1 MGELNSLVSGVEH
14 LEKILSNVKRRG
26 ILGEVQLGNIIEDIL
41 NKSQYEENVATQ
53 PGSANRVEFA
63 VKLPGKGDGIVYL
76 PIDAKFPADVY
87 GSYLAAGEKGNREEI
102 EEAGKI
108 LDRAV
113 KKSGRDIKN
122 KYIAPPFTT
131 DFAVMFIPFEGL
143 YISIVERGLLEVL
156 QREYKVMIAGPGTM
170 GALLNSLQIGFRTLE
185 IEKKAGEVWEI
196 LNRVKKEFIAFEAG
210 LTETEKR
217 LNQASAELDKLVGVR
232 TRAINR
238 ALDKIE
244 RDEDPPHYG

>member
-1 MGELNSLVSGVEH
+1 MCLDL
-14 LEKILSNVKRRG
+14 
-26 ILGEVQLGNIIEDIL
+26 EVQLGNIIEDIL
-41 NKSQYEENVATQ
+41 NKSQYEENVSTQ

-87 GSYLAAGEKGNREEI
+87 GSYLAAKEKGNREEI
-102 EEAGKI
+102 EKAGKI